1 MMLMLL
7 MSNSLVSHDGQGNRV
22 MPFRKFAVRVAVI
35 VVQQRPFHHIL
46 GVGRVRMKL
55 VQKWSLWLK
64 NKFSC
69 YKPPYPAEPALLVL
83 VPDSRY
89 RPVSHKER
97 HSYSSSGRSSGT
109 VFLVHTESHKPA
121 ISYEGLGPFAL
132 LTLFSRLP

>member
-1 MMLMLL
+1 MML

-22 MPFRKFAVRVAVI
+22 MPLYMLSVRVAVI

-46 GVGRVRMKL
+46 SVGRVRRKL
-55 VQKWSLWLK
+55 VQKWTLLVK

-69 YKPPYPAEPALLVL
+69 YKPPYPAARSLLVL
-83 VPDSRY
+83 LPDSRFLSV
-89 RPVSHKER
+89 PHKER
-97 HSYSSSGRSSGT
+97 HSFSSSGRSKGT

-121 ISYEGLGPFAL
+121 ISCEGLGPFAL